1 MSASRAA
8 ADLCPG
14 CGTELPR
21 GARFCPD
28 CGAPAAAAGA
38 TLRAELPPEEPA
50 PGPVSIA
57 YVEPHWFGVPP
68 PVLLL
73 GVAGVVLV
81 VAVVLLASGS
91 WPFGLILLG
100 LAALLLACFLELAR
114 RRPHSPVTRASVEA
128 RERVGSIWETWRARA
143 AVTAE
148 VRRLHSG
155 LAVLEAERR
164 AALLELGAAAHRGD
178 GLAEAGKRAHL
189 TELDERE
196 GELRAELD
204 RRLAHAGERIR
215 RARLPVEDTMMVTPN
230 QPSEP
235 YPPPGEATPP
245 QPAILPEPYPPPDEG
260 TPPEPAPAP
269 DDDQ

>member
-1 MSASRAA
+1 MSASPAT
-8 ADLCPG
+8 ADPCPG
-14 CGTELPR
+14 CGAELPR
-21 GARFCPD
+21 DARFCPD
-28 CGAPAAAAGA
+28 CGAPAGSGT
-38 TLRAELPPEEPA
+38 TLEAELPRDEPA
-50 PGPVSIA
+50 PGPVSIS

-68 PVLLL
+68 PVFLL

-81 VAVVLLASGS
+81 VAVILLVNGS

-114 RRPHSPVTRASVEA
+114 RRPHSPVTRASAAA
-128 RERVGSIWETWRARA
+128 RERAGSIWETWRARA

-164 AALLELGAAAHRGD
+164 TALLELGAAAHRRD
-178 GLAEAGKRAHL
+178 GVAEAGTRAHL
-189 TELDERE
+189 AELDERE
-196 GELRAELD
+196 AELRAELD

-215 RARLPVEDTMMVTPN
+215 LARLSVENTMMVTPN
-230 QPSEP
+230 EPSQP

-245 QPAILPEPYPPPDEG
+245 QPAIVPEPYPPPDEG